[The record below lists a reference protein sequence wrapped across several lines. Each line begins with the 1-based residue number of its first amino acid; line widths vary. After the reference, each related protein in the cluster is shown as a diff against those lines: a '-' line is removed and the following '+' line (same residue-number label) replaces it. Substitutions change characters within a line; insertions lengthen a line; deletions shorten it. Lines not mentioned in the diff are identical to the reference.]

1 MTNLLKDQ
9 EGVAGIQDDIIVY
22 GGTVAE
28 HDARLQQVFETI
40 ARSGLKLNE
49 KKSEICKPKIC
60 YFGNVISKEGVSPD
74 PEKAKAIQE
83 LPAPQNVSELRQVLG
98 MINYLGKFLPN
109 LSHVI
114 SPMSELLKSDSTWS
128 WSHRQQE
135 AFEKVKAM
143 VTTAPVL
150 AFYDVK
156 KTTVVSADASSDGL
170 GGVLLQKHGGQLRPV
185 AFASRTLTDSEKKY
199 AQIEKECLASVWA
212 CEKFSRYLCGLES
225 FELMT
230 DHKPLVPLI
239 NHQDLDRVPL
249 RCQRLLM
256 RMMRFKVKAE
266 HVPGKELVVT
276 DTLSRNPLAV
286 SLQTSDIED
295 DVKAYVDAAEMVRP
309 ASHEKLEQIKHS
321 TSSDPQL
328 RRVLDYTVNG
338 WPKYATD
345 VPGQIRPYYEVSGD
359 LSVADGKIIYHNR
372 LVIPHT
378 LQSEILERI
387 HDGHQG
393 VTKCRERAKMSVW
406 WPGISCDI
414 QSKVSNCEL

>member
-1 MTNLLKDQ
+1 M
-9 EGVAGIQDDIIVY
+9 IP
-22 GGTVAE
+22 
-28 HDARLQQVFETI
+28 
-40 ARSGLKLNE
+40 RSGLKLNE
-49 KKSEICKPKIC
+49 KKCEICKPKIC
-60 YFGNVISKEGVSPD
+60 YFGNVISKEGVGPD

-83 LPAPQNVSELRQVLG
+83 LPTPQNVSELRQVIG

-114 SPMSELLKSDSTWS
+114 SPKSELLKSDSTWI
-128 WSHRQQE
+128 WSHHQQE
-135 AFEKVKAM
+135 AFEKVKVM

-150 AFYDVK
+150 AFYDMK
-156 KTTVVSADASSDGL
+156 KTTVVSADASSYGL

-185 AFASRTLTDSEKKY
+185 AFASRTVTDSEKKY

-256 RMMRFKVKAE
+256 PMMRSKVKAE
-266 HVPGKELVVT
+266 HVPGKELVVA

-286 SLQTSDIED
+286 SFQTSDTED
-295 DVKAYVDAAEMVRP
+295 DIKAYVDAAEMVCP

-321 TSSDPQL
+321 TSAQL
-328 RRVLDYTVNG
+328 RRVLEYTVNG
-338 WPKYATD
+338 WPKYAKD
-345 VPGQIRPYYEVSGD
+345 VPEQIHPYYAVRGD
-359 LSVADGKIIYHNR
+359 LSVADGKIIYH
-372 LVIPHT
+372 
-378 LQSEILERI
+378 
-387 HDGHQG
+387 
-393 VTKCRERAKMSVW
+393 K
-406 WPGISCDI
+406 
-414 QSKVSNCEL
+414 